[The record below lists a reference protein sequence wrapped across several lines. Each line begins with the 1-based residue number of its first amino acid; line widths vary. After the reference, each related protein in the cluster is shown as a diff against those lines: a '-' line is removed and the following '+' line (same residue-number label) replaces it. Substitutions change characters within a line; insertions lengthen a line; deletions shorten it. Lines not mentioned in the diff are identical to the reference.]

1 MRTLLVLTLCLTG
14 CATTLDSVWRS
25 PDLRAHKIA
34 TFAVFGQARQPTGR
48 VAFEQALTNGLQAR
62 GLLAVPGYT
71 FVAFDEKPEQSV
83 IVERLKSKNVEAV
96 LVSRIVGRDA
106 HPEAYPEWVGGP
118 ADPYYYGWYGYMG
131 TYGPYYAGES
141 VEYTV
146 ETVLYDV
153 QDKKPLWAARS
164 TTTRKSPTDFADD
177 IAGPMADELE
187 AAGLVSRGAPVRA
200 TPAPP

>member
-1 MRTLLVLTLCLTG
+1 MKTLLALTLCLTG

-34 TFAVFGQARQPTGR
+34 TFAVFGRAGQPAGH
-48 VAFEQALTNGLQAR
+48 VAFEQALTSGLQAR
-62 GLLAVPGYT
+62 GLLAVAGYS
-71 FVAFDEKPEQSV
+71 FMAFDEKPEQSV
-83 IVERLKSKNVEAV
+83 IVERLKAKHVEAV

-131 TYGPYYAGES
+131 TYGPYTTGS

-146 ETVLYDV
+146 ETVLYDIE
-153 QDKKPLWAARS
+153 DKKPLWAARS
-164 TTTRKSPTDFADD
+164 TTTRKSPTDFAND
-177 IAGPMADELE
+177 IAGPMADELVS
-187 AAGLVSRGAPVRA
+187 AGLISRAGTAA
-200 TPAPP
+200 APPL